1 MGTIGRR
8 IISFSKVLNHNIFP
22 LAEIVHDIL
31 TIGQRQ
37 MNNPI
42 EIEFA
47 VNLDTPPDQPKVF
60 NALQIRP
67 IVLSEQTK
75 NIQIDEYNKDQTIL
89 YSESALGNGVFE
101 NLSDLVYIRPDTF
114 NASFSNEIASK
125 LDKLNEEFRLKKKNF
140 VLIGPGRWG
149 SSDPWL
155 GIPIKWGQISEARII
170 IESGLDQYRIDPSQ
184 GTHFFQNLTSLRV
197 GYMTVN
203 PYINDGYFDID
214 FLNNLPAMH
223 EDKFIRHIHFDKPM
237 LIKIDGSKNRG
248 IILKPGAKTIAKV

>member
-1 MGTIGRR
+1 
-8 IISFSKVLNHNIFP
+8 
-22 LAEIVHDIL
+22 
-31 TIGQRQ
+31 

-47 VNLDTPPDQPKVF
+47 VNLDTPPNQPKIF

-101 NLSDLVYIRPDTF
+101 NLLDLIYIRPDTF
-114 NASFSNEIASK
+114 NSSFSNEIALK
-125 LDKLNEEFRLKKKNF
+125 LEKLNEEFRGKKKNF

-184 GTHFFQNLTSLRV
+184 GTHFFQNLTSFRV

-203 PYINDGYFDID
+203 PYRNDGYYDVD
-214 FLNNLPAMH
+214 YLASLPAEY
-223 EDKFIRHIHFDKPM
+223 EDKFIRHIHFDRAM
-237 LIKIDGSKNRG
+237 LIKIDGRNNKG
-248 IILKPGAKTIAKV
+248 IILKPGAKSAVKEQRN